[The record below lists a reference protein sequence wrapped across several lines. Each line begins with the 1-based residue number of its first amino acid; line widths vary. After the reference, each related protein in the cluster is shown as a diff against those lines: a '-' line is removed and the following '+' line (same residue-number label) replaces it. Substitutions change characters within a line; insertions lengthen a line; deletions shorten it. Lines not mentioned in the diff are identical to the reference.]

1 MASLDPA
8 TYLRTV
14 PPFDAL
20 PEDLYERAVRGVDV
34 VYFPAG
40 ARVARAG
47 GQPLEHLHVIRKGAV
62 RLERDGQTLQL
73 LEEGELFGYTS
84 LLSGAAT
91 LDVVAHEELVAYR
104 VSGDEFRRLLAA
116 DPRFAGHFAAGMA
129 ERLKASLEQPKATAF
144 RADLVL
150 EVGRLL
156 RRPARWIDPGATVQ
170 DAARVM
176 RDEQISSVLVRGDP
190 PAIVT
195 DRDLRNRVLADEL
208 GPETAVTRVA
218 SSPVLTVP
226 ASTPVYAAWRSF
238 LDGGVHHLAVQRDGE
253 IAGVLTSSDLLRHS
267 AKGPV
272 AVLRHVE
279 RLPGRAA
286 LPGYAAQIA
295 EMASSLVAGGLDAV
309 AIGGFV
315 ARINDVLTHRLLR
328 WAEADMGAPPAPYAW
343 LVFGSEGRMEQT
355 LLTDQDNG
363 LAYADEGAAH
373 RDWYQA
379 FAERVNLDLETA
391 GFPPCTGGHMAR
403 NEHGTLSEWKAK
415 LDRCVDEPNAHD
427 AELYFD
433 LRAVGGHLD
442 VAPLEAPIARAAKSG
457 ILLHLLAREALEF
470 SPPGALVLRLKGDDS
485 VVDLKRHGL
494 IPLVF
499 LARTHALEVGSP
511 ARSTTDRIAAAQ
523 KAGLL
528 GADAAGGLAEA
539 FRFLLALRLRVQLR
553 TMEGGGAPTN
563 QVALA
568 LLSPVERSRLRESF
582 RAIKAWQ
589 ATAARHYHVTDR

>member
-1 MASLDPA
+1 MASLDPG

-20 PEDLYERAVRGVDV
+20 PVDLYERAARAVDV

-40 ARVARAG
+40 ARIVRAG
-47 GQPLEHLHVIRKGAV
+47 GEPLEHLHVIRKGSV
-62 RLERDGQTLQL
+62 RIERDGQTLQL

-84 LLSGAAT
+84 LLSGAAA

-104 VSGDEFRRLLAA
+104 VPAGEFRRLLQE
-116 DPRFAGHFAAGMA
+116 PRFAGHFAAGMA
-129 ERLKASLEQPKATAF
+129 ERLKASLGQPPATAF
-144 RADLVL
+144 RSDLAL
-150 EVGRLL
+150 EVAQLL
-156 RRPARWIDPGATVQ
+156 QRPARWIEPTATVQ
-170 DAARVM
+170 EAARVM
-176 RDEQISSVLVRGDP
+176 RDEHISSVLVRGDP

-195 DRDLRNRVLADEL
+195 DRDLRNRVLAEEL
-208 GPETAVTRVA
+208 GPSTPVARVA
-218 SSPVLTVP
+218 TSPLLTVP
-226 ASTPVYAAWRSF
+226 ATTPVYAAWRWF
-238 LDGGVHHLAVQRDGE
+238 LDGGVHHLAVEREGR

-279 RLPGRAA
+279 RLPGREA
-286 LPGYAAQIA
+286 LPGYAAQVA
-295 EMASSLVAGGLDAV
+295 GMASALVAGGLDAV
-309 AIGGFV
+309 AIAGFV

-328 WAEADMGAPPAPYAW
+328 WAEADLGEPPAPYAW

-355 LLTDQDNG
+355 LLTDQDNA
-363 LAYADEGAAH
+363 LVYADEGAAH
-373 RDWYQA
+373 RAWFQA
-379 FAERVNLDLETA
+379 LADRVNRDLEAA

-403 NEHGTLSEWKAK
+403 NEHGTLSEWRAR
-415 LDRCVDEPNAHD
+415 LDACVDEPRPHD

-433 LRAVGGHLD
+433 LRRVGGHLD
-442 VAPLEAPIARAAKSG
+442 VAPLEAIVARAAGSG
-457 ILLHLLAREALEF
+457 ILLHLLAREALAF
-470 SPPGALVLRLKGDDS
+470 SPPGALALRLKGDHS

-499 LARTHALEVGSP
+499 LARVHALEVGSP
-511 ARSTTDRIAAAQ
+511 ARSTPDRIAAAQ
-523 KAGLL
+523 RAGLV
-528 GADAAGGLAEA
+528 GAETGGGLVEA

-563 QVALA
+563 QASLA
-568 LLSPVERSRLRESF
+568 LLSPVERSRLREAF

-589 ATAARHYHVTDR
+589 ATAARHYQVTDR